1 MNEPTEHERV
11 VELLKRAR
19 LPEEQVTPERREENL
34 RWLIRSTRPEA
45 TASEALRQAL
55 AAAHPPPPPSP
66 FACVFS
72 TARPAPPRTPAGA
85 TPLAAARLVLLL
97 LLTPRAPAQVLA
109 RTLRAMAEIRSAHC
123 TGWRVEYRS
132 R

>member
-45 TASEALRQAL
+45 KAPEALRQRVQAI
-55 AAAHPPPPPSP
+55 
-66 FACVFS
+66 
-72 TARPAPPRTPAGA
+72 
-85 TPLAAARLVLLL
+85 AAARRERPASLFARFLTRALPKRRRPLAGAVSLATACVALFL
-97 LLTPRAPAQVLA
+97 LLTSRAPAQMLA
-109 RTLRAMAEIRSAHC
+109 R
-123 TGWRVEYRS
+123 
-132 R
+132 